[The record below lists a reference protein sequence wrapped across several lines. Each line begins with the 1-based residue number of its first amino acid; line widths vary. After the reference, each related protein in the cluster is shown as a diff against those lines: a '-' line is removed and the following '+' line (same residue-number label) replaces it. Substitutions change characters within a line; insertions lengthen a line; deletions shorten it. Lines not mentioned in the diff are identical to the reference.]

1 MNPSQTNPDQT
12 REKRAR
18 KKQAPSDVAA
28 EYRKLGLRLLM
39 RLAEDGMLAERRADQ
54 IVLLRQGSSISLAS
68 GMPTGVLAELLHSGA
83 VQCQSRSGRTY
94 FTITEEGRAHI
105 RRERA
110 VDEPFG
116 AQHRTMETRE
126 IAGEAGR
133 EVIRVNTREDPLDVF
148 RRGRHCA
155 NLVGAAELDAADR
168 LRRDLAQAQ
177 AVPQVTANWSRLV
190 VDGAGYNPGLS
201 VSEAIIEA
209 RRRVDAA
216 MRAVGPD
223 FSGILMDICGFSK
236 GLEALEKENAFP
248 LRSGKVVVGYA
259 LRGLARHYG
268 LSNAA
273 TGKNH
278 APMRHWG
285 AEGYRP
291 KLQAG

>member
-1 MNPSQTNPDQT
+1 
-12 REKRAR
+12 
-18 KKQAPSDVAA
+18 
-28 EYRKLGLRLLM
+28 
-39 RLAEDGMLAERRADQ
+39 
-54 IVLLRQGSSISLAS
+54 
-68 GMPTGVLAELLHSGA
+68 MPTGVLADLIHSGA
-83 VQCQSRSGRTY
+83 VRCQLRGGRSI
-94 FTITEEGRAHI
+94 FTITEEGRAHL
-105 RRERA
+105 RREKA
-110 VDEPFG
+110 EDAPFA

-126 IAGEAGR
+126 IAGEGGR
-133 EVIRVNTREDPLDVF
+133 ETLRVNTREDPLDVF

-155 NLVGAAELDAADR
+155 NLVGAAELDAAER
-168 LRRDLAQAQ
+168 LRCDLAKAQ

-201 VSEAIIEA
+201 VPESILEA

-236 GLEALEKENAFP
+236 GIELLEKENAFP
-248 LRSGKVVVGYA
+248 LRSGKVVVGFA

-273 TGKNH
+273 TGKSH

>member
-1 MNPSQTNPDQT
+1 MSPDQAHAV
-12 REKRAR
+12 RAGERRVRR
-18 KKQAPSDVAA
+18 KQSPSDVAA
-28 EYRKLGLRLLM
+28 DYRKLGLRLLM
-39 RLAEDGMLAERRADQ
+39 RLDEAGMQAERRAEQ
-54 IVLLRQGSSISLAS
+54 IVLLRQGSSVSLAS

-83 VQCQSRSGRTY
+83 VQCQSRSGRTF
-94 FTITEEGRAHI
+94 FTITEDGRAHI
-105 RRERA
+105 RREMA
-110 VDEPFG
+110 ADSPFG
-116 AQHRTMETRE
+116 TQHRTLETRE
-126 IAGEAGR
+126 ITGEAGR
-133 EVIRVNTREDPLDVF
+133 EVVRVNTREDPLDVF

-155 NLVGAAELDAADR
+155 NLVGPAELEAAER
-168 LRRDLAQAQ
+168 FRWDLAQAQ
-177 AVPQVTANWSRLV
+177 TMPQVTANWSRLV

-201 VSEAIIEA
+201 VSEAIVEA

-236 GLEALEKENAFP
+236 GMEAIEKEHAFP
-248 LRSGKVVVGYA
+248 LRSGKVVVGLA

-273 TGKNH
+273 TGRNH